1 MRGMPLRKGGEIIGV
16 KRIRV
21 NCLECKGTP
30 ITSGKNKGQPRKVG
44 ATISLLK
51 ELPAAKALYA
61 VHGNSLFGE
70 GEEEAGEDDADED
83 DAPPADEADE

>member
-1 MRGMPLRKGGEIIGV
+1 M
-16 KRIRV
+16 
-21 NCLECKGTP
+21 

-70 GEEEAGEDDADED
+70 GEEEGTA
-83 DAPPADEADE
+83 EATLRSSPRMEGDKELGCSQSRCPHCCEPIT

>member
-1 MRGMPLRKGGEIIGV
+1 MTQTNSRTYTL
-16 KRIRV
+16 
-21 NCLECKGTP
+21 T
-30 ITSGKNKGQPRKVG
+30 
-44 ATISLLK
+44 K

-83 DAPPADEADE
+83 DAPLADEAT